1 MILLLALLAVFLWLG
16 LTAREFDRTTK
27 RRLVGLIGMI
37 VVVGFFRGIV

>member
-27 RRLVGLIGMI
+27 RRLVGLIAMI
-37 VVVGFFRGIV
+37 VIAGYFRGVT